1 MPGKRENALNWE
13 EYFMLCALLAR
24 ERSKDPSTQ
33 VGAVIV
39 KNNRILSVG
48 YNGTPRGMSDEEMPW
63 NSLGEKN
70 GNILEVKNSF
80 VIHAEANALD
90 NLPLGTDL
98 EGATMYVSLS
108 PCPECAKRIAQSKI
122 KRVVYFNKYRKEEL
136 FTLTS
141 KILEYDQVELVS
153 SSVTNLSFKLH
164 EIADRVQELEEK
176 RRVESEHVRKIHK
189 IRKDV

>member
-48 YNGTPRGMSDEEMPW
+48 YNGTPRGMSDDEMPW

-141 KILEYDQVELVS
+141 KILEYAQVELVS

-176 RRVESEHVRKIHK
+176 RRVESEQVRKIHK

>member
-141 KILEYDQVELVS
+141 KILEYAQVELVS

-176 RRVESEHVRKIHK
+176 RRVESEQARKIHK

>member
-90 NLPLGTDL
+90 NLPVGTDL

-141 KILEYDQVELVS
+141 KILEYAQVELVS

>member
-141 KILEYDQVELVS
+141 KILEYSKMGVS
-153 SSVTNLSFKLH
+153 RGKKPKVS
-164 EIADRVQELEEK
+164 
-176 RRVESEHVRKIHK
+176 
-189 IRKDV
+189 

>member
-90 NLPLGTDL
+90 NLPVGTDL

-141 KILEYDQVELVS
+141 KILEYAQVELVS
-153 SSVTNLSFKLH
+153 SSVTNLFFKLH
-164 EIADRVQELEEK
+164 EIADRIQELEEK
-176 RRVESEHVRKIHK
+176 RRVESEQARKIHK

>member
-90 NLPLGTDL
+90 NLPVGTDL

-141 KILEYDQVELVS
+141 KILEYAQVELVS

-176 RRVESEHVRKIHK
+176 RRVESEQVRKIHK

>member
-141 KILEYDQVELVS
+141 KILEYAQVELVS

-176 RRVESEHVRKIHK
+176 RRVESEQVRKIHK